1 MRKRILI
8 LMLILASGLTLGY
21 ARSEQRRVPASRS
34 MLEDPVFGISYDY
47 TKVHYEPMPASVRQ
61 VCADYKK
68 GTFWTFA
75 HVQREAVDYFIV
87 MGIRPGQDGDS
98 LGAAIAVVGSDCTEE
113 DSTWMFS
120 GLIPKGGYGPQKSET
135 TLPGLKSEVC
145 NQGECY
151 YVLKSAKE
159 EALLRDLVRDGLT
172 RAAKAWGGLEQF
184 KKEACRPATLQG
196 NSNTPVVQLELTNF
210 CNLSQ

>member
-1 MRKRILI
+1 
-8 LMLILASGLTLGY
+8 
-21 ARSEQRRVPASRS
+21 
-34 MLEDPVFGISYDY
+34 MLEDPVFGLSYDY
-47 TKVHYEPMPASVRQ
+47 TKVHYEPVPGSLRQ
-61 VCADYKK
+61 VCPDFKEA
-68 GTFWTFA
+68 TFWAFA
-75 HVQREAVDYFIV
+75 HVQRKTVDYFIV

-98 LGAAIAVVGSDCTEE
+98 LGAAIAVEGSKCTKE
-113 DSTWMFS
+113 DSTWMLS
-120 GLIPKGGYGPQKSET
+120 GLIPKGGYGAQKSET
-135 TLPGLKSEVC
+135 TPLPGLKGEVC

-151 YVLKSAKE
+151 YVIKSAEE

-210 CNLSQ
+210 CNLPQ